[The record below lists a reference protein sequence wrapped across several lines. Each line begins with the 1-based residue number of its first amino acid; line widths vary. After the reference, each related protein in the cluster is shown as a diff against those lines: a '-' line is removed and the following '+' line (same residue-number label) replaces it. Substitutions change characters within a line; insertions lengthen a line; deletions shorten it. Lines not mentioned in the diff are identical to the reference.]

1 MRKQYKEVLNE
12 GNEALQIGKS
22 ISVEESP
29 RGVAS
34 RKDIAKH
41 IEAKSHGMI
50 NEGLAEM
57 FLGFYGETVI
67 DLVGTEDLRVPL
79 YGREGQYG
87 QFYCDMRL
95 DKNISEAEARTIK
108 PELGNAALTK
118 DNISGIVNAADI
130 QIRFKFETEKKG
142 TDALK
147 AAIEGVEKVGSLV
160 KPYIARKEN
169 QGGTQGGGTNPQNP
183 NDNGELG

>member
-1 MRKQYKEVLNE
+1 MKKQYKEVLNL
-12 GNEALQIGKS
+12 GNEALSIGPS
-22 ISVEESP
+22 ISVEEAP

-41 IEAKSHGMI
+41 IEAKSHGII
-50 NEGLAEM
+50 NEGMAEM

-95 DKNISEAEARTIK
+95 DKNISEAEAR
-108 PELGNAALTK
+108 AARPTLPTPLTK
-118 DNISGIVNAADI
+118 ESISGLVNPADI
-130 QIRFKFETEKKG
+130 KIRFKFETEKKG

-147 AAIEGVEKVGSLV
+147 AAIEGVDKAGTIEKA
-160 KPYIARKEN
+160 YIARKESE
-169 QGGTQGGGTNPQNP
+169 GGNGGGSNPGGGSN
-183 NDNGELG
+183 NEEIG